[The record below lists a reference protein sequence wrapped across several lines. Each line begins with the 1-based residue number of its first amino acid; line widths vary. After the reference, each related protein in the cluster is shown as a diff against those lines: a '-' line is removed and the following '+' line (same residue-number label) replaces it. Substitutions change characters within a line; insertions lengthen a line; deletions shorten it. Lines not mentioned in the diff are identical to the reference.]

1 MAIDQPAGRRRV
13 TVTELRAHRTDLM
26 RIGERYGISNI
37 RVFGSVARGEAG
49 NESDLDLL
57 VDVAPGRGYF
67 DMAGFALDVEELLG
81 VYTEVATVPGLKA
94 RIRDRVAAEAIRL

>member
-13 TVTELRAHRTDLM
+13 TVAELRTRSAELQ

-49 NESDLDLL
+49 GDSDLDLL
-57 VDVAPGRGYF
+57 VDVDSGRGYF
-67 DMAGFALDVEELLG
+67 DMAGFALDVEQLLG
-81 VYTEVATVPGLKA
+81 VYTEVATVAGLKA
-94 RIRDRVAAEAIRL
+94 RIRDRVTAEAIPL

>member
-13 TVTELRAHRTDLM
+13 TVAELRTRSAELQ

-49 NESDLDLL
+49 GDSDLDLL
-57 VDVAPGRGYF
+57 VDVASGRGYF
-67 DMAGFALDVEELLG
+67 DMAGFALDVEQLLG
-81 VYTEVATVPGLKA
+81 VYTEVATVAGLKA
-94 RIRDRVAAEAIRL
+94 RIRDRVTAEAIPL

>member
-1 MAIDQPAGRRRV
+1 MALAQPARRRRV
-13 TVTELRAHRTDLM
+13 TVAELRTHRAELA

-37 RVFGSVARGEAG
+37 RVFGSVARDEAD
-49 NESDLDLL
+49 SDLDLL

-67 DMAGFALDVEELLG
+67 DMAGFALDVEQMLG
-81 VYTEVATVPGLKA
+81 VYTEVSTVGGLKA

>member
-13 TVTELRAHRTDLM
+13 TVAELRTRSAELM

-49 NESDLDLL
+49 SDSDLDLL

-67 DMAGFALDVEELLG
+67 DMAGFALDVEQLLG
-81 VYTEVATVPGLKA
+81 VYTEVATVAGLKA
-94 RIRDRVAAEAIRL
+94 RIRDRVTAEAIPL

>member
-1 MAIDQPAGRRRV
+1 MAIDQPARRRRV
-13 TVTELRAHRTDLM
+13 TVAELRARRSELV

-37 RVFGSVARGEAG
+37 RVFGSVARDEADSD
-49 NESDLDLL
+49 SDLDLL

-67 DMAGFALDVEELLG
+67 DLAGFALDVEQLLG